1 MLDLF
6 ERIYKIAK
14 ANTRHT
20 IDELL
25 NRRKTE
31 SFTYSEED
39 YYTNHEEWSSFDSE
53 NQSSYRSTEE
63 TNYYSDVPQ
72 QVVKDLS
79 VFGLKPPSSF
89 EEVRN
94 ARNREIKKYHPDRFM
109 NDPEKLETA
118 KEIMQTINAAY
129 DRLEEYYKN
138 K

>member
-25 NRRKTE
+25 NRRRTE

-39 YYTNHEEWSSFDSE
+39 HYTNHEEWSSFDSE